1 MELPDAITSYEKAIL
16 YERQKSGEAGQGGP
30 KEYLS
35 LYYNNCGLAHYHK
48 HDYQEALT
56 NYNQAILA
64 IEGKNAENYF
74 NRGNVYL
81 NQEAFEDAH
90 KDFDTAI

>member
-1 MELPDAITSYEKAIL
+1 MELTDAITAYEKAITF
-16 YERQKSGEAGQGGP
+16 ERNRLEKQGGS

-35 LYYNNCGLAHYHK
+35 LYYNNCGLAMYHK
-48 HDYQEALT
+48 QEYADALT
-56 NYNQAILA
+56 MYNNAITA

-81 NQEAFEDAH
+81 NQE
-90 KDFDTAI
+90 